1 MWEIIADPKD
11 YGIEA
16 LEEGINKN
24 NMIEFAEKNRKRWA
38 KEIGTF
44 AARLNGLAE
53 RAINMQ
59 KLLASQDP
67 ILARPASL
75 KTLKVA
81 LFKINDALNMAIEL
95 ADKIETQIVK
105 K

>member
-1 MWEIIADPKD
+1 
-11 YGIEA
+11 
-16 LEEGINKN
+16 
-24 NMIEFAEKNRKRWA
+24 
-38 KEIGTF
+38 
-44 AARLNGLAE
+44 
-53 RAINMQ
+53 MQ

-95 ADKIETQIVK
+95 ADKIETQIVEK
-105 K
+105 

>member
-11 YGIEA
+11 YGIEV
-16 LEEGINKN
+16 LEKGINKN
-24 NMIEFAEKNRKRWA
+24 NMIEFAEDNRQRWA
-38 KEIGTF
+38 EEIETF
-44 AARLNGLAE
+44 IDKLNGLAE
-53 RAINMQ
+53 RAKNLQ
-59 KLLASQDP
+59 KLFISEDA
-67 ILARPASL
+67 IVATPASL

-81 LFKINDALNMAIEL
+81 LFKINDALTAALDL